1 MPAQILLQANPP
13 ADPSLLPDSVLQL
26 GVQLDTKNYLTED
39 DLKSI
44 EMFRRAADY
53 IAAAMIFLNHDIL
66 IERDITH
73 DDIKSRLLGHWG
85 TCPGLV
91 MVYAHL
97 NRLICK
103 TDLDALYV
111 VGPGGSNTLLQC
123 DSMSAF
129 YPEITRDREGLHK
142 LIAGFSVP
150 GGFPSHVN
158 AGTPGAIHEG
168 GELGYALSVSFGA
181 VMDNPD
187 LVVACVV
194 GDGEAETGPTAT
206 AWHGFKYIDPK
217 ESGAVLPIV
226 HVNGFKIS
234 ERTIYGTMDNK
245 ELTAL
250 FTGYGYQARIVE
262 VVENIDNN
270 LAASFDWALAEIKKI
285 QKAARSGNPIVKPR
299 WPVLILR
306 SSKGLGG
313 PKSFHGEFIE
323 GSFHSHQ
330 VPLPGA
336 KTSKEEL
343 AELQAWLK
351 SYHPE
356 ELFMSDGVPVPEIL
370 SLIPEV
376 AEKRLGQKK
385 ESFRSYS
392 PLNVPE
398 WQDFCSKQGTQDSCM
413 KAVGRLLA
421 AVVKENPDKFRIFS
435 PDELVSNKLDAVLDV
450 SGRNFQWDIESRA
463 QGGRIIAMLSE
474 HTSQGMLQ
482 GYTSPAELAFIG
494 IVQTMMVQYSK
505 FTKMTSTWARQEHN
519 GFSHQNPHGPVYLP
533 PDANC
538 FLSTMAHCLRAK
550 DYVNLMVG
558 SKQPTPVWLSPE
570 DADRHCIAGASVW
583 NFASV
588 DEGVDPDVV
597 IVGIGVEVTFDVIA
611 AAALL
616 RKHVPALRVRV
627 VNVTDLMI
635 LSAKASHPHA
645 LSDEAFDTLF
655 TPDKA
660 IHFNYHGYPIELK
673 GLLFGR
679 PKLDRVS
686 IEGYRE
692 EGTTTSP
699 FDMMLCNHT
708 SRYDVAVAA
717 IRGGALSNLKTRLI
731 SSSAGTST
739 PPPEPSAAAANGT
752 AKGAERLGIKSS
764 NSATSLLESVREMF
778 GKQQAARRTGTVTA
792 TRLGETKTVVIAVVS
807 RMILTPMLLLPLMA
821 LCAKFDLHAV
831 FDERVPFPFLSFCS

>member
-26 GVQLDTKNYLTED
+26 GVQLDTRNYLPED
-39 DLKSI
+39 ELKSI
-44 EMFRRAADY
+44 KMFRRAADY
-53 IAAAMIFLNHDIL
+53 IAAAMIFLNHNTL
-66 IERDITH
+66 VERDITH

-103 TDLDALYV
+103 NNLDALYV
-111 VGPGGSNTLLQC
+111 VGPGHGAPAVLASLWLE

-262 VVENIDNN
+262 DVENIDNN

-336 KTSKEEL
+336 KTSAEEL
-343 AELQAWLK
+343 AALQAWLK

-356 ELFMSDGVPVPEIL
+356 ELFTADGVPVPEVL
-370 SLIPEV
+370 SLVPES
-376 AEKRLGQKK
+376 AEKRLGQRK
-385 ESFRSYS
+385 EAFRGYT
-392 PLNVPE
+392 PLSVPE
-398 WQDFCSKQGTQDSCM
+398 WEGFCSKQGTQDSCM

-463 QGGRIIAMLSE
+463 QGGRVVEILSE
-474 HTSQGMLQ
+474 HTCQGMLQ
-482 GYTSPAELAFIG
+482 GYTLTGRTGLFPSYEAFLG

-505 FTKMTSTWARQEHN
+505 FTKMSGEFSWRQPCGSLNYLETSTWARQEHN
-519 GFSHQNPHGPVYLP
+519 GFSHQNPAFIGAVLNLKAATARVYLP

-550 DYVNLMVG
+550 NYVNLMVG

-570 DADRHCIAGASVW
+570 DADKHCIAGASVW
-583 NFASV
+583 KFASV

-597 IVGIGVEVTFDVIA
+597 IVGIGVEVTFEVIA

-679 PKLDRVS
+679 PRLERVS

-717 IRGGALSNLKTRLI
+717 IRGGALSNPKVAVNAHEYESYIKHLAQKERDYI
-731 SSSAGTST
+731 M
-739 PPPEPSAAAANGT
+739 ANGKDHDDT
-752 AKGAERLGIKSS
+752 
-764 NSATSLLESVREMF
+764 F
-778 GKQQAARRTGTVTA
+778 
-792 TRLGETKTVVIAVVS
+792 ETPT
-807 RMILTPMLLLPLMA
+807 
-821 LCAKFDLHAV
+821 FD
-831 FDERVPFPFLSFCS
+831 